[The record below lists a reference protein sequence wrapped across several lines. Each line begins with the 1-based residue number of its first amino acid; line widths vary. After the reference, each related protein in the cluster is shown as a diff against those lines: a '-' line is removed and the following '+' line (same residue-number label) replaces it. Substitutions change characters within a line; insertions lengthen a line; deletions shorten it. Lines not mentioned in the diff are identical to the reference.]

1 MSAEKTADGTVGKA
15 LEVLDSVAAY
25 GRPVRFSELQ
35 TSSPY
40 PKATLY
46 RLLQT
51 LVRQQMVN
59 LNETDGTYSVGLR
72 LVKLA
77 HAAWETASLAPIARA
92 HVAALAEQVE
102 ETVHLAQFEAGQVL
116 YVDKRKSND
125 QFETLA
131 QVGKV
136 APAYCTG
143 VGKAMM
149 AFLGPKQLQLALN
162 QQAFHR
168 YTPATL
174 TNADQLQAEL
184 EHIRAD
190 GVAFDREEHEQG
202 TISIAAPV
210 LTNEGR
216 VIGAISI
223 ATSTARKTIDDLNRL
238 KPDLL
243 QAAERIGQEA
253 TSWQFPA

>member
-1 MSAEKTADGTVGKA
+1 MTAEQNTDGTVGKA
-15 LEVLDSVAAY
+15 LEVLDAVAAFA
-25 GRPVRFSELQ
+25 RPVKFSELQ
-35 TSSPY
+35 ATSPF

-51 LVRQQMVN
+51 LTRQNMVSFN
-59 LNETDGTYSVGLR
+59 DADSTYSIGLR

-77 HAAWETASLAPIARA
+77 HAAWKTTSLAPIARA
-92 HVAALAEQVE
+92 HVAKLAQQVG
-102 ETVHLAQFEAGQVL
+102 ETVHLAQFESGQVL

-149 AFLGPKQLQLALN
+149 AFLAPKQLQLALN

-168 YTPATL
+168 YTPATH
-174 TNADQLQAEL
+174 TSAEGLQREL

-190 GVAFDREEHEQG
+190 GVAYDREEHEQG

-210 LTNEGR
+210 LTSEGR
-216 VIGAISI
+216 VVGALSI
-223 ATSTARKTIDDLNRL
+223 ATSTARKTIDE
-238 KPDLL
+238 L
-243 QAAERIGQEA
+243 QAFKPALLHAAEQIGQDA
-253 TSWQFPA
+253 TAWQFPA